1 MSIRLRFTIALTLL
15 GLLLVGGY
23 AVFAYGWEVD
33 DLDSATEREV
43 LTLGRAL
50 ATSLGNALRDRQRAD
65 IDEMLRAL
73 EPLEPKIFVH
83 VHDVDGHE
91 IARSKGDPVD
101 PEIEALARRAALT
114 AHDSVVLE
122 DRRFVYAA
130 PLTADSGEVIG
141 AIVVSRVTDDVRAD
155 LARTRWRLIAVV
167 VALVAVTLAAGVLLG
182 TAYVTRP
189 LATVLDGISHV
200 RAGDFRSPVPL
211 AHHDEIGALVDQ
223 FNAMVDTLAEARQRI
238 DQETEARLR
247 LERGLQGID
256 KMVTI
261 GQLSAGLAHEIGSP
275 LQVLSARASALATRS
290 ADPETRRQAEI
301 LVEQTARITR
311 IVDQLLS
318 FGRRRP
324 PVIAPRD
331 LARPVRTVLELLDG
345 EARRRGVA
353 LELAVDDGD
362 HTIEADEDQLQ
373 QIVLNL
379 VRNALAATPS
389 GGRITVRIEAAPE
402 LAVVRRVRLIVRD
415 TGPGIPP
422 ELQGRLFEPFFTTRA
437 AEGGTGLG
445 LAVVRAI
452 VTDHGGTI
460 TASSERGAEFI
471 VSFPARPAEVR

>member
-1 MSIRLRFTIALTLL
+1 
-15 GLLLVGGY
+15 
-23 AVFAYGWEVD
+23 
-33 DLDSATEREV
+33 
-43 LTLGRAL
+43 
-50 ATSLGNALRDRQRAD
+50 
-65 IDEMLRAL
+65 
-73 EPLEPKIFVH
+73 
-83 VHDVDGHE
+83 
-91 IARSKGDPVD
+91 
-101 PEIEALARRAALT
+101 
-114 AHDSVVLE
+114 
-122 DRRFVYAA
+122 
-130 PLTADSGEVIG
+130 
-141 AIVVSRVTDDVRAD
+141 
-155 LARTRWRLIAVV
+155 
-167 VALVAVTLAAGVLLG
+167 
-182 TAYVTRP
+182 
-189 LATVLDGISHV
+189 
-200 RAGDFRSPVPL
+200 
-211 AHHDEIGALVDQ
+211 
-223 FNAMVDTLAEARQRI
+223 MVDTLAEARQRI
-238 DQETEARLR
+238 DHETEARLR

-275 LQVLSARASALATRS
+275 LQVLSARGSALATRS

-389 GGRITVRIEAAPE
+389 GGRITVRIEAAPG
-402 LAVVRRVRLIVRD
+402 LAQVRLIVRD

-437 AEGGTGLG
+437 SEGGTGLG

-460 TASSERGAEFI
+460 TASSEHGAEFI
-471 VSFPARPAEVR
+471 VSFPARPAGVR

>member
-1 MSIRLRFTIALTLL
+1 M
-15 GLLLVGGY
+15 
-23 AVFAYGWEVD
+23 
-33 DLDSATEREV
+33 
-43 LTLGRAL
+43 
-50 ATSLGNALRDRQRAD
+50 
-65 IDEMLRAL
+65 
-73 EPLEPKIFVH
+73 
-83 VHDVDGHE
+83 
-91 IARSKGDPVD
+91 
-101 PEIEALARRAALT
+101 IEALVRRAALT
-114 AHDSVVLE
+114 AHETVTLE

-141 AIVVSRVTDDVRAD
+141 AIVVARVIDDLRAD

-167 VALVAVTLAAGVLLG
+167 VALGALTLAAGVLLG

-200 RAGDFRSPVPL
+200 RAGDFRSQVPL
-211 AHHDEIGALVDQ
+211 AHHDEIGALVDE
-223 FNAMVDTLAEARQRI
+223 FNAMVAALADARQRI
-238 DQETEARLR
+238 DHETEARLR

-275 LQVLSARASALATRS
+275 LQVLSARGSALATRS

-324 PVIAPRD
+324 AVIAPRD

-345 EARRRGVA
+345 EARRRSVA

-362 HTIEADEDQLQ
+362 HTIDADEDQLQ

-379 VRNALAATPS
+379 VRNALAATPA
-389 GGRITVRIEAAPE
+389 GGRITVRIERATEAATQAATE
-402 LAVVRRVRLIVRD
+402 RSRVRLIVRD

-422 ELQGRLFEPFFTTRA
+422 EMQGRLFEPFFTTRA
-437 AEGGTGLG
+437 SEGGTGLG

-452 VTDHGGTI
+452 VTEHGGTI
-460 TASSERGAEFI
+460 TARSDRGAEFI
-471 VSFPARPAEVR
+471 VSFPARRPEVP